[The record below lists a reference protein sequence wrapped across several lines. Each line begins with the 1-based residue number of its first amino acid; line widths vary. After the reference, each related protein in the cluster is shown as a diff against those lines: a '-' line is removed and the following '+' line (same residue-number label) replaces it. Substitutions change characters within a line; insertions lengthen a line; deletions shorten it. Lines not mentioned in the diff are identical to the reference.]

1 MNKSVRNLVLL
12 GLMVCSS
19 AMAMVLRPTQRIADM
34 GPAVNLETLVPRQ
47 FGDWVVD
54 DKVVYQQ
61 VSPDVSAALAKIY
74 TQVLTRTYVNK
85 SGYRIMLS
93 VPYGANQS
101 DGLAAHDPEGC
112 YPAQGFQIMSKGKDV
127 LNLPQGQLPIRRME
141 ALSGARHEMVSYWF
155 TVGEHAVNSD
165 WDRKKQQMHYAV
177 RRQVPDGLLVRVSSI
192 DGNADDAYA
201 VQQEFIQSM
210 LRVLPPDALARV
222 AGLGPNAD

>member
-85 SGYRIMLS
+85 AGYRIMLS

-101 DGLAAHDPEGC
+101 DGVEFRVFTVDFTTGEERLLFSELLRPLE
-112 YPAQGFQIMSKGKDV
+112 
-127 LNLPQGQLPIRRME
+127 RRADRGDHMGE
-141 ALSGARHEMVSYWF
+141 VIVPSGVTVIFETAPGPSRRNSWDWSYWRSISL
-155 TVGEHAVNSD
+155 VPE
-165 WDRKKQQMHYAV
+165 W
-177 RRQVPDGLLVRVSSI
+177 RR
-192 DGNADDAYA
+192 
-201 VQQEFIQSM
+201 
-210 LRVLPPDALARV
+210 
-222 AGLGPNAD
+222 

>member
-1 MNKSVRNLVLL
+1 MKNTARNLLL
-12 GLMVCSS
+12 LALMMASSGLAV
-19 AMAMVLRPTQRIADM
+19 ALRPTERIASL
-34 GPAVNLETLVPRQ
+34 GPAVDLETLVPRQ
-47 FGDWVVD
+47 FGEWQVD

-61 VSPDVSAALAKIY
+61 VSPDVGAALAKIY

-112 YPAQGFQIMSKGKDV
+112 YPAQGFQIMSKSKDV
-127 LNLPQGQLPIRRME
+127 VSTAQGALPIRRME

-165 WDRKKQQMHYAV
+165 WERKKQQMRYAV
-177 RRQVPDGLLVRVSSI
+177 RRQIPDGLLVRVSSI
-192 DGNADDAYA
+192 DGDSAGAYK

-210 LRVLPPDALARV
+210 LQVLPPDALARV